1 MILGKVA
8 GTVVSSV
15 KSDSIQGA
23 KYLLVEKCNRQGKG
37 KKEFLVALDIM
48 AAGFGEVVLLS
59 QGSSCRQTEITK
71 MKPIDALVVGIV
83 DLIDERG
90 KVVFRK

>member
-48 AAGFGEVVLLS
+48 AAGFG
-59 QGSSCRQTEITK
+59 
-71 MKPIDALVVGIV
+71 
-83 DLIDERG
+83 
-90 KVVFRK
+90 